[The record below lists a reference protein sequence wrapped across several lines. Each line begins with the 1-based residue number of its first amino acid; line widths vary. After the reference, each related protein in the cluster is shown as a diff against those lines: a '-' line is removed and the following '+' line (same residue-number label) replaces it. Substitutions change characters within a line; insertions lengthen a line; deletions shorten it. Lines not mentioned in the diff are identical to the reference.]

1 MHLGAKR
8 SKAGGGKIG
17 SWGAGSGLM
26 GCVGIRS
33 EAKTLSLKESDG
45 DGDYLGFDEVTD
57 WDPGI
62 FGLTGSRRDLYHYDT
77 SGAMGSINGEGRLGI
92 FGGDKEIRGMMVDRR
107 IWILSRSGV
116 EIGLSANQL
125 SDLGGNQEAF
135 KDQRVYYGKGK
146 GKMYEEPESKW
157 VKVSTGRK
165 KRTKYR
171 EREEPKEEGE
181 IGVTER
187 APRNL
192 HKVEKPQLAL
202 PESNGVKLAMSGA
215 RATAMDLEGDI
226 GDSTEIESSVNGL
239 EQAMDLVGNGIAV
252 GDNVTLKPDE
262 SVVIEERKE
271 ELAEGVDDFQSL
283 TDEETVKT
291 DEDMRGVAEGEEEL
305 GGNGNQDVQ
314 AGGEEKKKGVRKI
327 LFKKPP
333 GIAVGTS
340 KMRLVQAVLSPRK
353 NGASKSSKRQGG
365 GGEGSKQAEDKVYAA
380 LGYYFQWNKPK
391 IGYAFCFYI
400 GIWDIGIGE
409 LLVMQWFTLRNKEK
423 RCRLGLHRISQ
434 RFFRHNGVCGYQ
446 GFLASPI
453 NTKPPPFRFPS
464 ERLEAKPCRESPK
477 IGSPS
482 HRLFLSL
489 PRRLSPLSH
498 SSPRRLTPFSLFTAP
513 PSLLSLLAASS
524 REWWW
529 WSCGVSDLNSHFS
542 RLSSQIQIYAKVR
555 CSTQISFM
563 FFYIVEC
570 GSTID

>member
-1 MHLGAKR
+1 MPPTEERKKDH
-8 SKAGGGKIG
+8 
-17 SWGAGSGLM
+17 
-26 GCVGIRS
+26 GCVIHVGNNQDDRHRYQRGARS
-33 EAKTLSLKESDG
+33 ARNLID
-45 DGDYLGFDEVTD
+45 
-57 WDPGI
+57 
-62 FGLTGSRRDLYHYDT
+62 
-77 SGAMGSINGEGRLGI
+77 
-92 FGGDKEIRGMMVDRR
+92 
-107 IWILSRSGV
+107 
-116 EIGLSANQL
+116 
-125 SDLGGNQEAF
+125 
-135 KDQRVYYGKGK
+135 
-146 GKMYEEPESKW
+146 
-157 VKVSTGRK
+157 
-165 KRTKYR
+165 R

-365 GGEGSKQAEDKVYAA
+365 GGEGSKQAEDKGP
-380 LGYYFQWNKPK
+380 LNPK
-391 IGYAFCFYI
+391 NSGKT
-400 GIWDIGIGE
+400 GI
-409 LLVMQWFTLRNKEK
+409 
-423 RCRLGLHRISQ
+423 IS
-434 RFFRHNGVCGYQ
+434 
-446 GFLASPI
+446 L
-453 NTKPPPFRFPS
+453 
-464 ERLEAKPCRESPK
+464 
-477 IGSPS
+477 
-482 HRLFLSL
+482 
-489 PRRLSPLSH
+489 
-498 SSPRRLTPFSLFTAP
+498 
-513 PSLLSLLAASS
+513 
-524 REWWW
+524 W
-529 WSCGVSDLNSHFS
+529 
-542 RLSSQIQIYAKVR
+542 
-555 CSTQISFM
+555 
-563 FFYIVEC
+563 IVQ
-570 GSTID
+570 

>member
-1 MHLGAKR
+1 
-8 SKAGGGKIG
+8 
-17 SWGAGSGLM
+17 
-26 GCVGIRS
+26 
-33 EAKTLSLKESDG
+33 
-45 DGDYLGFDEVTD
+45 
-57 WDPGI
+57 
-62 FGLTGSRRDLYHYDT
+62 
-77 SGAMGSINGEGRLGI
+77 MGSINGEGRLGI

-446 GFLASPI
+446 TTSKEPDA
-453 NTKPPPFRFPS
+453 
-464 ERLEAKPCRESPK
+464 
-477 IGSPS
+477 
-482 HRLFLSL
+482 
-489 PRRLSPLSH
+489 
-498 SSPRRLTPFSLFTAP
+498 
-513 PSLLSLLAASS
+513 
-524 REWWW
+524 
-529 WSCGVSDLNSHFS
+529 
-542 RLSSQIQIYAKVR
+542 
-555 CSTQISFM
+555 
-563 FFYIVEC
+563 EC
-570 GSTID
+570 TRAGGSTGTQQEKGRNGPLELCRTISGNVNGKKGNAPETHETRNGTHRDVGKLDMSVLNPAPRNPGWMGKGRVFQKLFSGWY